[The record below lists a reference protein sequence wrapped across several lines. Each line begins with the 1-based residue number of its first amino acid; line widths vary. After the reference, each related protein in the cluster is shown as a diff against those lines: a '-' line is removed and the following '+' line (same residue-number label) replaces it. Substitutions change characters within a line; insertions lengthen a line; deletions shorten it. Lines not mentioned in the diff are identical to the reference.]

1 MPKKTK
7 IILAMDNGCIE
18 VIDKP
23 KDLEIEVRDYDDLED
38 AKNIKKDDKG
48 RKYYSYVVL
57 RESI

>member
-48 RKYYSYVVL
+48 RKYYSYVV
-57 RESI
+57 